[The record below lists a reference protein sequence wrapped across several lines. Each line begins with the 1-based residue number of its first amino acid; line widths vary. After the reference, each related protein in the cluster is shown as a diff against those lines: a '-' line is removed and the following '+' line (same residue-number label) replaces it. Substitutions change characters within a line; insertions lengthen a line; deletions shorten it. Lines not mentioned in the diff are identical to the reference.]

1 MVRMDWEAAGEAVK
15 EEVGMVE
22 VVARVGVAKEEA
34 MVGGKE
40 VGGGVA
46 PEVRLEVVEMEVA
59 MVVDSAGELV
69 AEAREAERGA
79 EHEAEMVAA

>member
-1 MVRMDWEAAGEAVK
+1 
-15 EEVGMVE
+15 
-22 VVARVGVAKEEA
+22 
-34 MVGGKE
+34 
-40 VGGGVA
+40 VA

-79 EHEAEMVAA
+79 EQEAEMVAA